1 LQLVGKRVVLRP
13 PTHADLGGFRLMFT
27 DAEVM
32 RYVAWGRPFTV
43 AEVEELVARM
53 IDRFESDGFGQ
64 FAVERHA
71 DGAFIGRAGL
81 LPLDPVTW
89 KSGALS
95 EVGPNAE
102 IEIGWTLA
110 RDYWGNGYATEAAL
124 LACDWAWHELRL
136 PRLVSIVQHGNDRSI
151 RLAERLGGCPERE
164 ITTSFGK
171 RATLFGYAAPAAR
184 AGSGRGGS
192 RTE

>member
-27 DAEVM
+27 DEELM

-81 LPLDPVTW
+81 LPLDPV
-89 KSGALS
+89 
-95 EVGPNAE
+95 
-102 IEIGWTLA
+102 
-110 RDYWGNGYATEAAL
+110 
-124 LACDWAWHELRL
+124 
-136 PRLVSIVQHGNDRSI
+136 SIVQHGNDRSI